1 MDGNYKEEQESG
13 LLLNPE
19 SQKEMA
25 ELIDPQIDFLVSQ
38 GTIFNDDRSL
48 VRLKMAPLAY
58 PISDIDH

>member
-1 MDGNYKEEQESG
+1 MAIVKKNRNPIS
-13 LLLNPE
+13 LLNSE

-38 GTIFNDDRSL
+38 GTIFSDDRSL

-58 PISDIDH
+58 PITDIDH